1 MFNDNLKIQNLFENN
16 DVLRF
21 LYKNVGIFSLQNQTS
36 IFITLTWKKTFT
48 NKGFFSLTQYSLQ
61 IQVSK
66 FRNQS
71 VLKFRKTSEN
81 CSEKTISRIII
92 YKDLSPNFTPTFKQK
107 SESID

>member
-61 IQVSK
+61 IQVL
-66 FRNQS
+66 S